1 MPVPTQQDST
11 ADETAGTAWPCPCV
25 VSRSPS
31 VGHMTVPPDKIVLL
45 PLGMHR
51 SGTSSLAGCLHL
63 LGASLPKHLIPS
75 KSDNPTGFFEPENIV
90 MLNDEILASA
100 NSAWNDC
107 GRFDPSLIPEGL
119 VDKYVRR
126 AVSMVS
132 EEYDGARIIVLKD
145 PRICRMLS
153 FWFPVLGQAG
163 YIPYV
168 ITPVRSPL
176 EVAQSL
182 HARNGLSL
190 QAGMS
195 LWLRHVIDA
204 EFGSR
209 SCHRFF
215 FVWNQF
221 LTDPNAILVELLQ
234 CFGFDLSALSPDR
247 RQKITSFINADLRR
261 FKAPTERLDGIP
273 AECSVAFAALTALAK
288 DPNCIAARQKLDEL
302 RAGLSEPETHWQ
314 HRDPPSLEG
323 AARYGEHL
331 PDRSLSASQAEVA
344 PMRTADQVST
354 DADVHMMADGR
365 RLPASRVGTNKWQ
378 FMVPANTLSL
388 RLCSRA
394 MRPEGIAGSADRRML
409 GLCVRA
415 IDVDGSDGR
424 QRLALDHPAFV
435 VGLHPVERDGPRIW
449 RWTNGNAVLPMSLLG
464 RGPML
469 VTVVAE
475 SLPQYRLEDNC
486 GSF

>member
-273 AECSVAFAALTALAK
+273 AECSVAFAALTALTALTAFTALTL
-288 DPNCIAARQKLDEL
+288 ILTSLATLTAVVS
-302 RAGLSEPETHWQ
+302 AG
-314 HRDPPSLEG
+314 
-323 AARYGEHL
+323 
-331 PDRSLSASQAEVA
+331 
-344 PMRTADQVST
+344 
-354 DADVHMMADGR
+354 
-365 RLPASRVGTNKWQ
+365 
-378 FMVPANTLSL
+378 
-388 RLCSRA
+388 
-394 MRPEGIAGSADRRML
+394 
-409 GLCVRA
+409 
-415 IDVDGSDGR
+415 
-424 QRLALDHPAFV
+424 FV
-435 VGLHPVERDGPRIW
+435 
-449 RWTNGNAVLPMSLLG
+449 AVLT
-464 RGPML
+464 
-469 VTVVAE
+469 TVVATIVTAALTALLAALTTALLTVFRAW
-475 SLPQYRLEDNC
+475 SAAWSCVALGLPSIRTC
-486 GSF
+486 IRASR